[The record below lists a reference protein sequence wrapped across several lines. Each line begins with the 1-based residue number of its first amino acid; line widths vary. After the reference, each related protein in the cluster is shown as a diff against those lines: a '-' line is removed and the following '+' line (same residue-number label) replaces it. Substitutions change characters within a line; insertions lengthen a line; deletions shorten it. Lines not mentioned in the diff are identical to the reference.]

1 MKSRNYPWL
10 STLLSYFKTIKKY
23 DIEIESFRSSLCSLP
38 KFSPVSIFSY
48 LDQNLKSFLTIKDLN
63 SFLESQNSKFNENF
77 LRKLIHNFD
86 KDGDF
91 SLNLH
96 EFSCLILSK
105 KKNKNEIF
113 SSYRTEINDE
123 VKTDLKNILEK
134 EMELIKE
141 LNDIAKE
148 IKNSKIFSTYE
159 AFMVIVG
166 GDKYITKNNL
176 GKFMNDNYMEINED
190 DLKSIMFRID
200 SDNDDKISYEEF
212 KEIFYP
218 LKEEYS
224 SSNNINNDYNINENK
239 NEFIFNDRDIA
250 SKYLSKDFD
259 NENNIDN
266 ENENEN
272 NIINEN
278 KEDNKINEEENKDIE
293 DNNNMNENKG
303 KKKKITKKT
312 ILKPKLQSNLNQN
325 IDIKDDNSSTNYI
338 FKSKCTSCGVPKK
351 ESDINISSNKL
362 LNDEKEFSIPKS
374 NNIINNIDEEKD
386 SNNINLRSKPNII
399 SNIPKFNM
407 EFDHNHDHKDNN
419 CKACLYTAKNIYND
433 FREKNNSNN
442 PFTSGEK
449 FTFRKIEDNKEDE
462 DILLKNNNNDNND
475 NPEESK
481 EDEITD
487 IYKNKEKLLKKYG
500 IKSTEPEKN
509 TDYSSYNFSSQLK
522 SASLKINNDNDN
534 NLINSKQ
541 QISEEEEI
549 SNVKSE
555 NKFSSN
561 NTNYLDNNN
570 YYTSPLR
577 SGTNNNKTYVISSTT
592 ASNPLSSEQKLNIIP
607 KNNIN
612 EKKELL
618 FKLFVDIVEKE
629 SNIEKIKASLSSC
642 QDAAPKNIFEL
653 FNKNNKYTINGTDI
667 LETLNSLSSNVTFNQ
682 DDLKYIFKKYN
693 KTTSNGFTFDEFCKI
708 IFPKNFDIHNN
719 NNEEINLEEN
729 TKNIIVE
736 LFKEIVEGEKSIE
749 NNKILLDKEANNIYF
764 DLFEE
769 IKKREKNGIQGDDI
783 DKFMK
788 EYGYEPNE
796 NDIDLIM
803 NRFDSKKIGVIDYG
817 EFIDEI
823 RPMNF
828 C

>member
-38 KFSPVSIFSY
+38 NFSPVSIFSY

-63 SFLESQNSKFNENF
+63 SFLESQNSKFNENY

-123 VKTDLKNILEK
+123 VKMDLKNILEK

-224 SSNNINNDYNINENK
+224 TSNDINNDYNINENK
-239 NEFIFNDRDIA
+239 KEFIFNDRDIT
-250 SKYLSKDFD
+250 SKYLSKEFD
-259 NENNIDN
+259 NENNLDN
-266 ENENEN
+266 NENEN

-278 KEDNKINEEENKDIE
+278 KEDNKINEEENKDLE

-325 IDIKDDNSSTNYI
+325 KDINNDNSSTNYI
-338 FKSKCTSCGVPKK
+338 LKSKCSSCGVPKK
-351 ESDINISSNKL
+351 ESDFNISTNKY
-362 LNDEKEFSIPKS
+362 LNEEKEFSIPKS
-374 NNIINNIDEEKD
+374 DNIINNINEEKD

-407 EFDHNHDHKDNN
+407 EFNHDHKDNN

-442 PFTSGEK
+442 PFTSREK
-449 FTFRKIEDNKEDE
+449 FTFRKMEDNKEDE
-462 DILLKNNNNDNND
+462 DILLKNNNKDNL
-475 NPEESK
+475 EESK
-481 EDEITD
+481 EDEITN
-487 IYKNKEKLLKKYG
+487 IYKNKEELLKKYG

-509 TDYSSYNFSSQLK
+509 TNYSSYNFSSKLK
-522 SASLKINNDNDN
+522 STSLKIDNDNDN
-534 NLINSKQ
+534 NIINSKQ
-541 QISEEEEI
+541 QINEEKEEI
-549 SNVKSE
+549 SNLKSE
-555 NKFSSN
+555 NKYSSN
-561 NTNYLDNNN
+561 NTNYFDNNN
-570 YYTSPLR
+570 TYNSPLR
-577 SGTNNNKTYVISSTT
+577 SGTNNNKTYIISSTT
-592 ASNPLSSEQKLNIIP
+592 VSNPLSGEQKFNIIP

-642 QDAAPKNIFEL
+642 QDATPKSIFEL

-667 LETLNSLSSNVTFNQ
+667 LETLKSLSSNDTFNQ

-693 KTTSNGFTFDEFCKI
+693 RTTSNGFTFDEFCKI
-708 IFPKNFDIHNN
+708 IFPKNFDFNN
-719 NNEEINLEEN
+719 NKNNEEINLEEN

-736 LFKEIVEGEKSIE
+736 LFKEIIEGEKSIE

-796 NDIDLIM
+796 NDIDLLM

>member
-38 KFSPVSIFSY
+38 NFSPVSIFSY

-96 EFSCLILSK
+96 EFSFLILSK

-123 VKTDLKNILEK
+123 VKMALKNILEK

-224 SSNNINNDYNINENK
+224 TSNDINNDYNINENK
-239 NEFIFNDRDIA
+239 KEFIFNDRDIT
-250 SKYLSKDFD
+250 SKYLSKEFD
-259 NENNIDN
+259 NENNLDN
-266 ENENEN
+266 NENEN

-278 KEDNKINEEENKDIE
+278 KEDNKINEEENKDLE

-325 IDIKDDNSSTNYI
+325 KDINNDNSSTNYI
-338 FKSKCTSCGVPKK
+338 LKSKCSSCGVPKK
-351 ESDINISSNKL
+351 ESDFNISTNKY
-362 LNDEKEFSIPKS
+362 LNEEKEFSIPKS
-374 NNIINNIDEEKD
+374 DNIINNIDEEKD

-407 EFDHNHDHKDNN
+407 EFNHDHKDNN

-442 PFTSGEK
+442 PFTSREK
-449 FTFRKIEDNKEDE
+449 FTFRKMEDNKEDE
-462 DILLKNNNNDNND
+462 DILLKNNNNDNL
-475 NPEESK
+475 EESK
-481 EDEITD
+481 EDEITN
-487 IYKNKEKLLKKYG
+487 IYKNKEELLKKYG

-509 TDYSSYNFSSQLK
+509 TYYSSYNFSSKLK
-522 SASLKINNDNDN
+522 STSLKIDNDNDN
-534 NLINSKQ
+534 NIINSKQ
-541 QISEEEEI
+541 QINEEKEEI
-549 SNVKSE
+549 SNLKSE
-555 NKFSSN
+555 NKYSSN
-561 NTNYLDNNN
+561 NYFDNNN
-570 YYTSPLR
+570 TYNSPLR
-577 SGTNNNKTYVISSTT
+577 SGTNNNKTYIISSTT
-592 ASNPLSSEQKLNIIP
+592 VSNPLSGEQKFNIIP

-642 QDAAPKNIFEL
+642 QDATPKSIFEL

-667 LETLNSLSSNVTFNQ
+667 LETLKSLSSNDTFNQ

-693 KTTSNGFTFDEFCKI
+693 RTTSNGFTFDEFCKI
-708 IFPKNFDIHNN
+708 IFPKNFDFNN
-719 NNEEINLEEN
+719 NKNNEEINLEEN

-736 LFKEIVEGEKSIE
+736 LFKEIIEGEKSIE

-796 NDIDLIM
+796 NDIDLLM

>member
-38 KFSPVSIFSY
+38 NFSPVSIFSY

-63 SFLESQNSKFNENF
+63 SFLESQNSKFNENY

-105 KKNKNEIF
+105 KKNKNEKF

-123 VKTDLKNILEK
+123 VKMDLKNILEK

-224 SSNNINNDYNINENK
+224 TSNDINNDYNINENK
-239 NEFIFNDRDIA
+239 EEFIFNDRDIT
-250 SKYLSKDFD
+250 SKYLSKEFD
-259 NENNIDN
+259 NENNLDNN
-266 ENENEN
+266 ENKN

-278 KEDNKINEEENKDIE
+278 KEDNKINEEENKDLE

-325 IDIKDDNSSTNYI
+325 KDINNDNSSTNYI
-338 FKSKCTSCGVPKK
+338 LKSKCSSCGVPKK
-351 ESDINISSNKL
+351 ESDFNISTNKY
-362 LNDEKEFSIPKS
+362 LNEEKEFSIPKS
-374 NNIINNIDEEKD
+374 DNIINNIDEEKD

-399 SNIPKFNM
+399 NNIPKFNM
-407 EFDHNHDHKDNN
+407 EFNHDHKDNN

-442 PFTSGEK
+442 PFTSREK
-449 FTFRKIEDNKEDE
+449 FTFRKMEDNKEDE
-462 DILLKNNNNDNND
+462 DILLKNNNNDNL
-475 NPEESK
+475 EESK
-481 EDEITD
+481 EDEITN
-487 IYKNKEKLLKKYG
+487 IYKNKEELLKKYG
-500 IKSTEPEKN
+500 IKNTEPEKN
-509 TDYSSYNFSSQLK
+509 TNYSSYNFSSKLK
-522 SASLKINNDNDN
+522 STSLKIDNDNDN
-534 NLINSKQ
+534 NIINSKQ
-541 QISEEEEI
+541 QINEEKEEI
-549 SNVKSE
+549 SNLKSE
-555 NKFSSN
+555 NKYSSN
-561 NTNYLDNNN
+561 NTNYFDNNN
-570 YYTSPLR
+570 TYNSPLR
-577 SGTNNNKTYVISSTT
+577 SGTNNNKTYIISSTT
-592 ASNPLSSEQKLNIIP
+592 VSNPLSGEQKFNIIP

-642 QDAAPKNIFEL
+642 QDATPKSIFEL

-667 LETLNSLSSNVTFNQ
+667 LETLKSLSSNDTFNQ

-693 KTTSNGFTFDEFCKI
+693 RTTSNGFTFDEFCKI
-708 IFPKNFDIHNN
+708 IFPKNFDFNN
-719 NNEEINLEEN
+719 NKNNEEINLEEN

-736 LFKEIVEGEKSIE
+736 LFKEIIEGEKSIE

-788 EYGYEPNE
+788 EYGYELNE
-796 NDIDLIM
+796 NDIDLLM

>member
-38 KFSPVSIFSY
+38 NFSPVSIFSY

-113 SSYRTEINDE
+113 SSHRTEINDE
-123 VKTDLKNILEK
+123 VKMDLKNILEK

-224 SSNNINNDYNINENK
+224 TSNDINNDYNINENK
-239 NEFIFNDRDIA
+239 KEFIFNDRDIT
-250 SKYLSKDFD
+250 SKYLSKEFD
-259 NENNIDN
+259 NENNLDN
-266 ENENEN
+266 NENEN

-278 KEDNKINEEENKDIE
+278 KEDNKINEEENKDLE

-325 IDIKDDNSSTNYI
+325 KDINNDNSSTNYN
-338 FKSKCTSCGVPKK
+338 
-351 ESDINISSNKL
+351 INTNKY
-362 LNDEKEFSIPKS
+362 LNEEKEFSIPKS
-374 NNIINNIDEEKD
+374 DNIINNIDEEKD

-407 EFDHNHDHKDNN
+407 EFNHDHKDNN

-442 PFTSGEK
+442 PFTSREK
-449 FTFRKIEDNKEDE
+449 FTFRKMEDNKEDE
-462 DILLKNNNNDNND
+462 DILLKNNNNDNL
-475 NPEESK
+475 EESK
-481 EDEITD
+481 EDEITN
-487 IYKNKEKLLKKYG
+487 IYKNKEELLKKYG

-509 TDYSSYNFSSQLK
+509 TNYSSYNFSSKLK
-522 SASLKINNDNDN
+522 STSLKIDNDNDN
-534 NLINSKQ
+534 NIINSKQ
-541 QISEEEEI
+541 QINEEKEEI
-549 SNVKSE
+549 SNLKSE
-555 NKFSSN
+555 NKYSSN
-561 NTNYLDNNN
+561 NTNYFDNNN
-570 YYTSPLR
+570 TYNSPLR
-577 SGTNNNKTYVISSTT
+577 SGTNNNKTYIISSTT
-592 ASNPLSSEQKLNIIP
+592 VSNPLSGEQKFNIIP

-642 QDAAPKNIFEL
+642 QDATPKSIFEL
-653 FNKNNKYTINGTDI
+653 FNKNNKYTINGTDL
-667 LETLNSLSSNVTFNQ
+667 LETLKSLSSNDTFNQ

-708 IFPKNFDIHNN
+708 IFPKNFDFNN
-719 NNEEINLEEN
+719 NKNNEEINLEEN

-736 LFKEIVEGEKSIE
+736 LFKDIIEGEKSIE

-796 NDIDLIM
+796 NDIDLLM

>member
-38 KFSPVSIFSY
+38 NFSPVSIFSY

-63 SFLESQNSKFNENF
+63 SFLESQNSKFNENY

-123 VKTDLKNILEK
+123 VKMDLKNILEK

-224 SSNNINNDYNINENK
+224 TSNDINNDYNINENK
-239 NEFIFNDRDIA
+239 KEFIFNDRDIT
-250 SKYLSKDFD
+250 SKYLSKEFD
-259 NENNIDN
+259 NENNLDN
-266 ENENEN
+266 NENEN

-278 KEDNKINEEENKDIE
+278 KEDNKINEEENKDLE

-325 IDIKDDNSSTNYI
+325 KDINNDNSSTNYI
-338 FKSKCTSCGVPKK
+338 LKSKCSSCGVPKK
-351 ESDINISSNKL
+351 ESDFNISTNKY
-362 LNDEKEFSIPKS
+362 LNEEKEFSIPKS
-374 NNIINNIDEEKD
+374 DNIINNIDEEKD

-407 EFDHNHDHKDNN
+407 EFNHDHKDNN

-442 PFTSGEK
+442 PFTSREK
-449 FTFRKIEDNKEDE
+449 FTFRKMEDNKEDE
-462 DILLKNNNNDNND
+462 DILLKNNNKDNL
-475 NPEESK
+475 EESK
-481 EDEITD
+481 EDEITN
-487 IYKNKEKLLKKYG
+487 IYKNKEELLKKYG

-509 TDYSSYNFSSQLK
+509 TNYSSYNFSSKLK
-522 SASLKINNDNDN
+522 STSLKFDNNNDNN
-534 NLINSKQ
+534 IINSKQ
-541 QISEEEEI
+541 QINEEKEEI
-549 SNVKSE
+549 SNLKSE
-555 NKFSSN
+555 NKYSSN
-561 NTNYLDNNN
+561 NTNYFDNNN
-570 YYTSPLR
+570 TYNSPLR
-577 SGTNNNKTYVISSTT
+577 SGTNNNKTYIISSTT
-592 ASNPLSSEQKLNIIP
+592 VSNPLSGEQKFNIIP

-642 QDAAPKNIFEL
+642 QDATPKSIFEL

-667 LETLNSLSSNVTFNQ
+667 LETLKSLSSNDTFNQ

-693 KTTSNGFTFDEFCKI
+693 RTTSNGFTFDEFCKI
-708 IFPKNFDIHNN
+708 IFPKNFDFNN
-719 NNEEINLEEN
+719 NKNNEEINLEEN

-736 LFKEIVEGEKSIE
+736 LFKEIIEGEKSIE

-796 NDIDLIM
+796 NDIDLLM

>member
-38 KFSPVSIFSY
+38 NFSPVSIFSY

-63 SFLESQNSKFNENF
+63 SFLESQNSKFNENY

-123 VKTDLKNILEK
+123 VKMDLKNILEK

-224 SSNNINNDYNINENK
+224 TSNDINNDYNINENK
-239 NEFIFNDRDIA
+239 KEFIFNDRDIT
-250 SKYLSKDFD
+250 SKYLSKEFD
-259 NENNIDN
+259 NENNLDN
-266 ENENEN
+266 NENEN

-278 KEDNKINEEENKDIE
+278 KEDNKINEEENKDLE

-325 IDIKDDNSSTNYI
+325 KDINNDNSSTNYI
-338 FKSKCTSCGVPKK
+338 LKSKCSSCGVPKK
-351 ESDINISSNKL
+351 ESDFNISTNKY
-362 LNDEKEFSIPKS
+362 LNEEKEFSIPKS
-374 NNIINNIDEEKD
+374 DNIINNIDEEKD

-407 EFDHNHDHKDNN
+407 EFNHDHKDNN

-442 PFTSGEK
+442 PFTSREK
-449 FTFRKIEDNKEDE
+449 FTFRKMEDNKEDE
-462 DILLKNNNNDNND
+462 DILLKNNNNDNL
-475 NPEESK
+475 EESK
-481 EDEITD
+481 EDEITN
-487 IYKNKEKLLKKYG
+487 IYKNKEELLKKYG
-500 IKSTEPEKN
+500 IKNTEPEKN
-509 TDYSSYNFSSQLK
+509 TYYSSYNFSSKLK
-522 SASLKINNDNDN
+522 STSLKIDNDNDN
-534 NLINSKQ
+534 NIINSKQ
-541 QISEEEEI
+541 QINEEKEEI
-549 SNVKSE
+549 SNLKSE
-555 NKFSSN
+555 NKYSSN
-561 NTNYLDNNN
+561 NTNYFDNNN
-570 YYTSPLR
+570 TYNSPLR
-577 SGTNNNKTYVISSTT
+577 SGTNNNKTYIISSTT
-592 ASNPLSSEQKLNIIP
+592 VSNPLSGEQKFNIIP

-642 QDAAPKNIFEL
+642 QDAIPKSIFEL
-653 FNKNNKYTINGTDI
+653 FNKNNKYTINGADI
-667 LETLNSLSSNVTFNQ
+667 LETLNSLSSNDTFNQ

-693 KTTSNGFTFDEFCKI
+693 KTTSNGFTFDEFYKI
-708 IFPKNFDIHNN
+708 IFPKNFDFNN
-719 NNEEINLEEN
+719 NKNNEEINLEEN

-736 LFKEIVEGEKSIE
+736 LFKEIIEGEKSIE

-796 NDIDLIM
+796 NDIDLLM

>member
-38 KFSPVSIFSY
+38 NFSPVSIFSY

-63 SFLESQNSKFNENF
+63 SFLESQNSKFNENY

-123 VKTDLKNILEK
+123 VKMDLKNILEK

-176 GKFMNDNYMEINED
+176 GKFMNDNYMEINDD

-224 SSNNINNDYNINENK
+224 TSNDINNDYNINENK
-239 NEFIFNDRDIA
+239 KEFIFNDRDIT
-250 SKYLSKDFD
+250 SKYLSKEFD
-259 NENNIDN
+259 NEINLDN
-266 ENENEN
+266 NENEN

-278 KEDNKINEEENKDIE
+278 KEDNKINEEENKDLE

-325 IDIKDDNSSTNYI
+325 KDINNDNSSTNYI
-338 FKSKCTSCGVPKK
+338 LKSKCSSCGVPKK
-351 ESDINISSNKL
+351 ESDFNISTNKY
-362 LNDEKEFSIPKS
+362 LNEEKEFSIPKS
-374 NNIINNIDEEKD
+374 DNIINNIDEEKD

-407 EFDHNHDHKDNN
+407 EFNHDHKDNN

-442 PFTSGEK
+442 PFTSREK
-449 FTFRKIEDNKEDE
+449 FTFRKMEDNKEDE
-462 DILLKNNNNDNND
+462 DILLKNNNKDNL
-475 NPEESK
+475 EESK
-481 EDEITD
+481 EDEITN
-487 IYKNKEKLLKKYG
+487 IYKNKEELLKKYG

-509 TDYSSYNFSSQLK
+509 TNYSSYNFSSKLK
-522 SASLKINNDNDN
+522 STSLKFDNDNDN
-534 NLINSKQ
+534 NIINSKQ
-541 QISEEEEI
+541 QINEEKEEI
-549 SNVKSE
+549 SNLKSE
-555 NKFSSN
+555 NKYSSN
-561 NTNYLDNNN
+561 NTNYFDNNN
-570 YYTSPLR
+570 TYNSPLR
-577 SGTNNNKTYVISSTT
+577 SGTNNNKTYIISSTT
-592 ASNPLSSEQKLNIIP
+592 VSNPLSGEQKFNIIP

-642 QDAAPKNIFEL
+642 QDATPKSIFEL

-667 LETLNSLSSNVTFNQ
+667 LETLKSLSSNDTFNQ

-693 KTTSNGFTFDEFCKI
+693 RTTSNGFTFDEFCKI
-708 IFPKNFDIHNN
+708 IFPKNFDFNN
-719 NNEEINLEEN
+719 NKNNEEINLEEN

-736 LFKEIVEGEKSIE
+736 LFKEIIEGEKSIE

-788 EYGYEPNE
+788 EYGYKPNE
-796 NDIDLIM
+796 NDIDLLM

>member
-38 KFSPVSIFSY
+38 NFSPVSIFSY

-123 VKTDLKNILEK
+123 VKMDLKNILEK

-224 SSNNINNDYNINENK
+224 TSNDINNDYNINENK
-239 NEFIFNDRDIA
+239 KEFIFNDRDIT
-250 SKYLSKDFD
+250 SKYLSKEFD
-259 NENNIDN
+259 NENNLDN
-266 ENENEN
+266 NENEN

-278 KEDNKINEEENKDIE
+278 KEDNKINEEENKDLE

-325 IDIKDDNSSTNYI
+325 KDINNDNSSTNYI
-338 FKSKCTSCGVPKK
+338 LKSKCSSCGVPKK
-351 ESDINISSNKL
+351 ESDFNISTNKY
-362 LNDEKEFSIPKS
+362 LNEEKEFSIPKS
-374 NNIINNIDEEKD
+374 DNIINNIDEEKD

-407 EFDHNHDHKDNN
+407 EFNHDHKDNN

-442 PFTSGEK
+442 PFTSREK
-449 FTFRKIEDNKEDE
+449 FTFRKMEDNKEDE
-462 DILLKNNNNDNND
+462 DILLKNNNKDNL
-475 NPEESK
+475 EESK
-481 EDEITD
+481 EDEITN
-487 IYKNKEKLLKKYG
+487 IYKNKEELLKKYG

-509 TDYSSYNFSSQLK
+509 TNYSSYNFSSKLK
-522 SASLKINNDNDN
+522 STSLKIDNDNDN
-534 NLINSKQ
+534 NIINSKQ
-541 QISEEEEI
+541 QINEEKEEI
-549 SNVKSE
+549 SNLKSE
-555 NKFSSN
+555 NKYSSN
-561 NTNYLDNNN
+561 NTNYFDNNN
-570 YYTSPLR
+570 TYNSPLR
-577 SGTNNNKTYVISSTT
+577 SGTNNNKTYIISSTT
-592 ASNPLSSEQKLNIIP
+592 VSNPLSGEQKFNIIP

-642 QDAAPKNIFEL
+642 QDATPKSIFEL

-667 LETLNSLSSNVTFNQ
+667 LETLKSLSSNDTFNQ

-693 KTTSNGFTFDEFCKI
+693 RTTSNGFTFDEFCKI
-708 IFPKNFDIHNN
+708 IFPKNFDFNN
-719 NNEEINLEEN
+719 NKNNEEINLEEN

-736 LFKEIVEGEKSIE
+736 LFKEIIEGEKSVE

-796 NDIDLIM
+796 NDIDLLM

>member
-38 KFSPVSIFSY
+38 NFSPVSIFSY

-63 SFLESQNSKFNENF
+63 SFLESQNSKFNENY

-123 VKTDLKNILEK
+123 VKMDLKNILEK

-224 SSNNINNDYNINENK
+224 TSNDINNDYNINENK
-239 NEFIFNDRDIA
+239 KEFIFNDRDIT
-250 SKYLSKDFD
+250 SKYLSKEFD
-259 NENNIDN
+259 NENNLDN
-266 ENENEN
+266 NENEN

-278 KEDNKINEEENKDIE
+278 KEDNKINEEENKDLE

-325 IDIKDDNSSTNYI
+325 KDINNDNSSTNYI
-338 FKSKCTSCGVPKK
+338 LKSKCSSCGVPKK
-351 ESDINISSNKL
+351 ESDFNISTNKY
-362 LNDEKEFSIPKS
+362 LNEEKEFSIPKS
-374 NNIINNIDEEKD
+374 DNIINNIDEEKD

-407 EFDHNHDHKDNN
+407 EFNHDHKDNN

-442 PFTSGEK
+442 PFTSREK
-449 FTFRKIEDNKEDE
+449 FTFRKMEDNKEDE
-462 DILLKNNNNDNND
+462 DILLKNNNNDNL
-475 NPEESK
+475 EESK
-481 EDEITD
+481 EDEITN
-487 IYKNKEKLLKKYG
+487 IYKNKEELLKKYG
-500 IKSTEPEKN
+500 IKNTEPEKN
-509 TDYSSYNFSSQLK
+509 TYYSSYNFSSKLK
-522 SASLKINNDNDN
+522 STSLKIDNDNDN
-534 NLINSKQ
+534 NIINSKQ
-541 QISEEEEI
+541 QINEEKEEI
-549 SNVKSE
+549 SNLKSE
-555 NKFSSN
+555 NKYSSN
-561 NTNYLDNNN
+561 NTNYFDNNN
-570 YYTSPLR
+570 TYNSPLR
-577 SGTNNNKTYVISSTT
+577 SGTNNNKTYIISSTT
-592 ASNPLSSEQKLNIIP
+592 VSNPLSGEQKFNIIP

-642 QDAAPKNIFEL
+642 QDATPKSIFEL

-667 LETLNSLSSNVTFNQ
+667 LETLKSLSSNDTFNQ

-693 KTTSNGFTFDEFCKI
+693 RTTSNGFTFDEFCKI
-708 IFPKNFDIHNN
+708 IFPKNFDFNN
-719 NNEEINLEEN
+719 NKNNEEINLEEN

-736 LFKEIVEGEKSIE
+736 LFKEIIEGEKSIE

-796 NDIDLIM
+796 NDIDLLM

>member
-38 KFSPVSIFSY
+38 NFSPVSIFSY

-63 SFLESQNSKFNENF
+63 SFLESQNSKFNENY

-123 VKTDLKNILEK
+123 VKMDLKNILEK

-224 SSNNINNDYNINENK
+224 TSNEINNDYNINENK
-239 NEFIFNDRDIA
+239 KEFIFNDRDIT
-250 SKYLSKDFD
+250 SKYLSKEFD
-259 NENNIDN
+259 NENNLDNN
-266 ENENEN
+266 ENES

-278 KEDNKINEEENKDIE
+278 KEDNKINEEENKDLE

-325 IDIKDDNSSTNYI
+325 KDINNDNSSTNYI
-338 FKSKCTSCGVPKK
+338 LKSKCSSCGVPKK
-351 ESDINISSNKL
+351 ESDFNISTNKY
-362 LNDEKEFSIPKS
+362 LNEEKEFSIPKS
-374 NNIINNIDEEKD
+374 DNIINNIDEEKD

-407 EFDHNHDHKDNN
+407 EFNHDHKDNN

-442 PFTSGEK
+442 PFTSREK
-449 FTFRKIEDNKEDE
+449 FTFRKMEDNKEDE
-462 DILLKNNNNDNND
+462 DILLKNNNKDNL
-475 NPEESK
+475 EESK
-481 EDEITD
+481 EDEITN
-487 IYKNKEKLLKKYG
+487 IYKNKEELLKKYG

-509 TDYSSYNFSSQLK
+509 TNYSSYNFSSKLK
-522 SASLKINNDNDN
+522 STSLKIDNDNDN
-534 NLINSKQ
+534 NIINSKQ
-541 QISEEEEI
+541 QINEEKEEI
-549 SNVKSE
+549 SNLKSE
-555 NKFSSN
+555 NKYSSN
-561 NTNYLDNNN
+561 NTNYFDNNN
-570 YYTSPLR
+570 TYNSPLR
-577 SGTNNNKTYVISSTT
+577 SGTNNNKTYIISSTT
-592 ASNPLSSEQKLNIIP
+592 VSNPLSGEQKFNIIP

-642 QDAAPKNIFEL
+642 QDATPKSIFEL

-667 LETLNSLSSNVTFNQ
+667 LETLKSLSSNDTFNQ

-693 KTTSNGFTFDEFCKI
+693 RTTSNGFTFDEFCKI
-708 IFPKNFDIHNN
+708 IFPKNFDFNN
-719 NNEEINLEEN
+719 NKNNEEINLEEN

-736 LFKEIVEGEKSIE
+736 LFKEIIEGEKSIE

-796 NDIDLIM
+796 NDIDLLM

>member
-38 KFSPVSIFSY
+38 NFSPVSIFSY

-63 SFLESQNSKFNENF
+63 SFLESQNSKFNENY

-123 VKTDLKNILEK
+123 VKMDLKNILEK

-224 SSNNINNDYNINENK
+224 TSNDINNDYNINENK
-239 NEFIFNDRDIA
+239 KEFIFNDRDIT
-250 SKYLSKDFD
+250 SKYLSKEFD
-259 NENNIDN
+259 NENNLDN
-266 ENENEN
+266 NENEN

-278 KEDNKINEEENKDIE
+278 KEDNKINEEENKDLE

-325 IDIKDDNSSTNYI
+325 KDINNDNSSTNYI
-338 FKSKCTSCGVPKK
+338 LKSKCSSCGVPKK
-351 ESDINISSNKL
+351 ESDFNISTNKY
-362 LNDEKEFSIPKS
+362 LNEEKEFSIPKS
-374 NNIINNIDEEKD
+374 DNIINNIDEEKD

-407 EFDHNHDHKDNN
+407 EFNHDHKDNN

-442 PFTSGEK
+442 PFTSREK
-449 FTFRKIEDNKEDE
+449 FTFRKMEDNKEDE
-462 DILLKNNNNDNND
+462 DILLKNNNNDNL
-475 NPEESK
+475 EESK
-481 EDEITD
+481 EDEITN
-487 IYKNKEKLLKKYG
+487 IYKNKEELLKKYG

-509 TDYSSYNFSSQLK
+509 TNYSSYNFSSKLK
-522 SASLKINNDNDN
+522 STSLKIDNDNDN
-534 NLINSKQ
+534 NIINSKQ
-541 QISEEEEI
+541 QINEEKEEI
-549 SNVKSE
+549 SNLKSE
-555 NKFSSN
+555 NKYSSN
-561 NTNYLDNNN
+561 NTNYFDNNN
-570 YYTSPLR
+570 TYNSPLR
-577 SGTNNNKTYVISSTT
+577 SGTNNNKTYIISSTT
-592 ASNPLSSEQKLNIIP
+592 VSNPLSGEQKFNIIP

-642 QDAAPKNIFEL
+642 QDATPKSIFEL

-667 LETLNSLSSNVTFNQ
+667 LETLKSLSSNDTFNQ

-693 KTTSNGFTFDEFCKI
+693 RTTSNGFTFDEFCKI
-708 IFPKNFDIHNN
+708 IFPKNFDINNN

-736 LFKEIVEGEKSIE
+736 LFKEIIEGEKSIE

-796 NDIDLIM
+796 NDIDLLM

>member
-38 KFSPVSIFSY
+38 NFSPVSIFSY

-63 SFLESQNSKFNENF
+63 SFLESQNSKFNENY

-96 EFSCLILSK
+96 EFSCLILTK

-123 VKTDLKNILEK
+123 VKMDLKNILEK

-176 GKFMNDNYMEINED
+176 GKFMNDNYMEINDD

-224 SSNNINNDYNINENK
+224 TSNDINNDYNINENK
-239 NEFIFNDRDIA
+239 KEFIFNDRDIT
-250 SKYLSKDFD
+250 SKYLSKEFD
-259 NENNIDN
+259 NEINLDN
-266 ENENEN
+266 NENEN

-278 KEDNKINEEENKDIE
+278 KEDNKINEEENKDLE

-325 IDIKDDNSSTNYI
+325 KDINNDNSSTNYI
-338 FKSKCTSCGVPKK
+338 LKSKCSSCGVPKK
-351 ESDINISSNKL
+351 ESDFNISTNKY
-362 LNDEKEFSIPKS
+362 LNEEKEFSIPKS
-374 NNIINNIDEEKD
+374 DNIINNIDEEKD

-407 EFDHNHDHKDNN
+407 EFNHDHKDNN

-442 PFTSGEK
+442 PFTSREK
-449 FTFRKIEDNKEDE
+449 FTFRKMEDNKEDE
-462 DILLKNNNNDNND
+462 DILLKNNNKDNL
-475 NPEESK
+475 EESK
-481 EDEITD
+481 EDEITN
-487 IYKNKEKLLKKYG
+487 IYKNKEELLKKYG

-509 TDYSSYNFSSQLK
+509 TNYSSYNFSSKLK
-522 SASLKINNDNDN
+522 STSLKFDNDNDN
-534 NLINSKQ
+534 NIINSKQ
-541 QISEEEEI
+541 QINEEKEEI
-549 SNVKSE
+549 SNLKSE
-555 NKFSSN
+555 NKYSSN
-561 NTNYLDNNN
+561 NTNYFDNNN
-570 YYTSPLR
+570 TYNSPLR
-577 SGTNNNKTYVISSTT
+577 SGTNNNKTYIISSTT
-592 ASNPLSSEQKLNIIP
+592 VSNPLSGEQKFNIIP

-642 QDAAPKNIFEL
+642 QDATPKSIFEL

-667 LETLNSLSSNVTFNQ
+667 LETLKSLSSNDTFNQ

-693 KTTSNGFTFDEFCKI
+693 RTTSNGFTFDEFCKI
-708 IFPKNFDIHNN
+708 IFPKNFDFNN
-719 NNEEINLEEN
+719 NKNNEEINLEEN

-736 LFKEIVEGEKSIE
+736 LFKEIIEGEKSIE

-788 EYGYEPNE
+788 EYGYKPNE
-796 NDIDLIM
+796 NDIDLLM

>member
-38 KFSPVSIFSY
+38 NFSPVSIFSY

-63 SFLESQNSKFNENF
+63 SFLESQNSKFNENY

-123 VKTDLKNILEK
+123 VKLDLKNILEK

-224 SSNNINNDYNINENK
+224 TSNDINNDYNINENK
-239 NEFIFNDRDIA
+239 KEFIYNDRDIT
-250 SKYLSKDFD
+250 SKYLSKEFD
-259 NENNIDN
+259 NENNLDN
-266 ENENEN
+266 NENEN

-278 KEDNKINEEENKDIE
+278 KEDNKINEEENKDLE

-325 IDIKDDNSSTNYI
+325 KDINNDNSSTNYI
-338 FKSKCTSCGVPKK
+338 LKSKCSSCGVPKK
-351 ESDINISSNKL
+351 ESDFNISTNKY
-362 LNDEKEFSIPKS
+362 LNEEKEFSIPKS
-374 NNIINNIDEEKD
+374 DNIINNIDEEKD

-407 EFDHNHDHKDNN
+407 EFNHDHKDNN

-442 PFTSGEK
+442 PFTSREK
-449 FTFRKIEDNKEDE
+449 FTFRKMEDNKEDE
-462 DILLKNNNNDNND
+462 DILLKNNNNDNL
-475 NPEESK
+475 EESK
-481 EDEITD
+481 EDEITN
-487 IYKNKEKLLKKYG
+487 IYKNKEELLKKYG
-500 IKSTEPEKN
+500 IKNTEPEKN
-509 TDYSSYNFSSQLK
+509 TYYSSYNFSSKLK
-522 SASLKINNDNDN
+522 STSLKIDNDNDN
-534 NLINSKQ
+534 NIINSKQ
-541 QISEEEEI
+541 QINEEKEEI
-549 SNVKSE
+549 SNLKSE
-555 NKFSSN
+555 NKYSSN
-561 NTNYLDNNN
+561 NTNYFDNNN
-570 YYTSPLR
+570 TYNSPLR
-577 SGTNNNKTYVISSTT
+577 SGTNNNKTYIISSTT
-592 ASNPLSSEQKLNIIP
+592 VSNPLSGEQKFNIIP

-642 QDAAPKNIFEL
+642 QDATPKSIFEL

-667 LETLNSLSSNVTFNQ
+667 LETLKSLSSNDTFNQ

-693 KTTSNGFTFDEFCKI
+693 RTTSNGFTFDEFCKI
-708 IFPKNFDIHNN
+708 IFPKNFDFNN
-719 NNEEINLEEN
+719 NKNNEEINLEEN

-736 LFKEIVEGEKSIE
+736 LFKEIIEGEKSVE

-796 NDIDLIM
+796 NDIDLLM

>member
-38 KFSPVSIFSY
+38 NFSPVSIFSY

-63 SFLESQNSKFNENF
+63 SFLESQNSKFNENY

-123 VKTDLKNILEK
+123 VKMDLKNILEK

-224 SSNNINNDYNINENK
+224 TSNDINNDYNINENK
-239 NEFIFNDRDIA
+239 KEFIFNDRDIT
-250 SKYLSKDFD
+250 SKYLSKEFD
-259 NENNIDN
+259 NENNLDN
-266 ENENEN
+266 NENEN

-278 KEDNKINEEENKDIE
+278 KEDNKINEEENKDLE

-325 IDIKDDNSSTNYI
+325 KDINNDNSSTNYI
-338 FKSKCTSCGVPKK
+338 LKSKCSSCGGPKK
-351 ESDINISSNKL
+351 ESDFNISTNKY
-362 LNDEKEFSIPKS
+362 LNEEKEFSIPKS
-374 NNIINNIDEEKD
+374 DNIINNIDEEKD

-407 EFDHNHDHKDNN
+407 EFNHDHKDNN

-442 PFTSGEK
+442 PYTSREK
-449 FTFRKIEDNKEDE
+449 FTFRKMEDNREDE
-462 DILLKNNNNDNND
+462 DILLKNNNNDNL
-475 NPEESK
+475 EESK
-481 EDEITD
+481 EDEITN
-487 IYKNKEKLLKKYG
+487 IYKNKEELLKKYG

-509 TDYSSYNFSSQLK
+509 TNYSSYNFSSKLK
-522 SASLKINNDNDN
+522 STSLKIDNDNDN
-534 NLINSKQ
+534 NIINSKQ
-541 QISEEEEI
+541 QINEEKEEI
-549 SNVKSE
+549 SNLKSE
-555 NKFSSN
+555 NKYSSN
-561 NTNYLDNNN
+561 NTNYFDNNN
-570 YYTSPLR
+570 TYNSPLR
-577 SGTNNNKTYVISSTT
+577 SGTNNNKTYIISSTT
-592 ASNPLSSEQKLNIIP
+592 VSNPLSGEQKFNIIP

-642 QDAAPKNIFEL
+642 QDATPKSIFEL

-667 LETLNSLSSNVTFNQ
+667 LETLKSLSSNDTFNQ

-693 KTTSNGFTFDEFCKI
+693 RTTSNGFTFDEFCKI
-708 IFPKNFDIHNN
+708 IFPKNFDINN
-719 NNEEINLEEN
+719 NNSEEINLEEN

-736 LFKEIVEGEKSIE
+736 LFKDIIEGEKSIE

-796 NDIDLIM
+796 NDIDLLM

>member
-38 KFSPVSIFSY
+38 NFSPVSIFSY

-63 SFLESQNSKFNENF
+63 SFLESQNSKFNENY

-123 VKTDLKNILEK
+123 VKMDLKNILEK

-141 LNDIAKE
+141 LNDISKE

-190 DLKSIMFRID
+190 DLKSIMLRID

-224 SSNNINNDYNINENK
+224 TSNDINNDYNINENK
-239 NEFIFNDRDIA
+239 KEFIFNDRDIT
-250 SKYLSKDFD
+250 SKYLSKEFD
-259 NENNIDN
+259 NENNLDN
-266 ENENEN
+266 NENEN

-278 KEDNKINEEENKDIE
+278 KEDNKINEEENKDLE

-325 IDIKDDNSSTNYI
+325 KDINNDNSSTNYI
-338 FKSKCTSCGVPKK
+338 LKSKCSSCGVPKK
-351 ESDINISSNKL
+351 ESDFNISTNKY
-362 LNDEKEFSIPKS
+362 LNEEKEFSIPKS
-374 NNIINNIDEEKD
+374 DNIINNIDEEKD

-407 EFDHNHDHKDNN
+407 EFNHDHKDNN

-442 PFTSGEK
+442 PFTSREK
-449 FTFRKIEDNKEDE
+449 FTFRKMEDNKEDE
-462 DILLKNNNNDNND
+462 DILLKNNNKDNL
-475 NPEESK
+475 EESK
-481 EDEITD
+481 EDEITN
-487 IYKNKEKLLKKYG
+487 IYKNKEELLKKYG
-500 IKSTEPEKN
+500 IKNTEPEKN
-509 TDYSSYNFSSQLK
+509 TYYSSYNFSSKLK
-522 SASLKINNDNDN
+522 STSLKIDNDNDN
-534 NLINSKQ
+534 NIINSKQ
-541 QISEEEEI
+541 QINEEKEEI
-549 SNVKSE
+549 SNLKSE
-555 NKFSSN
+555 NKYSSN
-561 NTNYLDNNN
+561 NTNYFDNNN
-570 YYTSPLR
+570 TYNSPLR
-577 SGTNNNKTYVISSTT
+577 SGTNNNKTYIISSTT
-592 ASNPLSSEQKLNIIP
+592 VSNPLSGEQKFNIIP

-642 QDAAPKNIFEL
+642 QDATPKSIFEL

-667 LETLNSLSSNVTFNQ
+667 LETLKSLSSNDTFNQ

-693 KTTSNGFTFDEFCKI
+693 RTTSNGFTFDEFYKI
-708 IFPKNFDIHNN
+708 IFPKNYDINNN

-736 LFKEIVEGEKSIE
+736 LFKEIIEGEKSIE

-796 NDIDLIM
+796 NDIDLLM

>member
-38 KFSPVSIFSY
+38 NFSPVSIFSY

-63 SFLESQNSKFNENF
+63 SFLESQNSKFNENY

-123 VKTDLKNILEK
+123 VKMDLKNILEK

-224 SSNNINNDYNINENK
+224 TSNDINNDYNINENK
-239 NEFIFNDRDIA
+239 KEFIFNDRDIT
-250 SKYLSKDFD
+250 SKYLSKEFD
-259 NENNIDN
+259 NENNLDN
-266 ENENEN
+266 NENEN

-278 KEDNKINEEENKDIE
+278 KEDNKINEEENKDLE

-325 IDIKDDNSSTNYI
+325 KDINNDNSSTNYI
-338 FKSKCTSCGVPKK
+338 LKSKCSSCGVPKK
-351 ESDINISSNKL
+351 ESDFNISTNKY
-362 LNDEKEFSIPKS
+362 LNEEKEFSIPKS
-374 NNIINNIDEEKD
+374 DNIINNIDEEKD

-407 EFDHNHDHKDNN
+407 EFNHDHKDNN

-442 PFTSGEK
+442 PFTSREK
-449 FTFRKIEDNKEDE
+449 FTFRKMEDNKEDE
-462 DILLKNNNNDNND
+462 DILLKNNNKDNL
-475 NPEESK
+475 EESK
-481 EDEITD
+481 EDEITN
-487 IYKNKEKLLKKYG
+487 IYKNKEELLKKYG
-500 IKSTEPEKN
+500 IKNTEPEKN
-509 TDYSSYNFSSQLK
+509 TYYSSYNFSSKLK
-522 SASLKINNDNDN
+522 STSLKIDNDNDN
-534 NLINSKQ
+534 NIINSKQ
-541 QISEEEEI
+541 QINEEKEEI
-549 SNVKSE
+549 SNLKSE
-555 NKFSSN
+555 NKYSSN
-561 NTNYLDNNN
+561 NTNYFDNNN
-570 YYTSPLR
+570 TYNSPLR
-577 SGTNNNKTYVISSTT
+577 SGTNNNKTYIISSTT
-592 ASNPLSSEQKLNIIP
+592 VSNPLSGEQKFNIIP

-642 QDAAPKNIFEL
+642 QDATPKSIFEL
-653 FNKNNKYTINGTDI
+653 FNKNNKYTINGTNI
-667 LETLNSLSSNVTFNQ
+667 LETLKSLSSNDTFNQ
-682 DDLKYIFKKYN
+682 DDLKFIFKKYN
-693 KTTSNGFTFDEFCKI
+693 RTTSNGFTFDEFCKI
-708 IFPKNFDIHNN
+708 IFPKNFDFNN
-719 NNEEINLEEN
+719 NKNNEEINLEEN

-736 LFKEIVEGEKSIE
+736 LFKEIIEGEKSIE

-796 NDIDLIM
+796 NDIDLLM

>member
-38 KFSPVSIFSY
+38 NFSPVSIFSY

-63 SFLESQNSKFNENF
+63 SFLESQNSKFNENY

-91 SLNLH
+91 SLNLN

-123 VKTDLKNILEK
+123 VKMDLKNILEK

-224 SSNNINNDYNINENK
+224 TSNDINNDYNINENK
-239 NEFIFNDRDIA
+239 KEFIFNDRDIT
-250 SKYLSKDFD
+250 SKYLSKEFD
-259 NENNIDN
+259 NENNLDN
-266 ENENEN
+266 NENEN

-278 KEDNKINEEENKDIE
+278 KEDNKINEEENKDLE

-325 IDIKDDNSSTNYI
+325 KDINNDNSSTNYI
-338 FKSKCTSCGVPKK
+338 LKSKCSSCGVPKK
-351 ESDINISSNKL
+351 ESDFNISTNKY
-362 LNDEKEFSIPKS
+362 LNEEKEFSIPKS
-374 NNIINNIDEEKD
+374 DNIINNIDEEKD

-407 EFDHNHDHKDNN
+407 EFNHDHKDNN

-442 PFTSGEK
+442 PFTSREK
-449 FTFRKIEDNKEDE
+449 FTFRKMEDNKEDE
-462 DILLKNNNNDNND
+462 DILLKNNNKDNL
-475 NPEESK
+475 EESK
-481 EDEITD
+481 EDEITN
-487 IYKNKEKLLKKYG
+487 IYKNKEELLKKYG

-509 TDYSSYNFSSQLK
+509 TNYSSYNFSSKLK
-522 SASLKINNDNDN
+522 STSLKIDNDNDN
-534 NLINSKQ
+534 NIINSKQ
-541 QISEEEEI
+541 QINEEKEEI
-549 SNVKSE
+549 SNLKSE
-555 NKFSSN
+555 NKYSSN
-561 NTNYLDNNN
+561 NTNYFDNNN
-570 YYTSPLR
+570 TYNSPLR
-577 SGTNNNKTYVISSTT
+577 SGTNNNKTYIISSTT
-592 ASNPLSSEQKLNIIP
+592 VSNPLSGEQKFNIIP

-642 QDAAPKNIFEL
+642 QDATPKSIFEL

-667 LETLNSLSSNVTFNQ
+667 LETLKSLSSNDTFNQ

-693 KTTSNGFTFDEFCKI
+693 RTTSNGFTFDEFCKI
-708 IFPKNFDIHNN
+708 IFPKNFDFNN
-719 NNEEINLEEN
+719 NKNNEEINLEEN

-736 LFKEIVEGEKSIE
+736 LFKEIIEGEKSIE

-796 NDIDLIM
+796 NDIDLLM

>member
-38 KFSPVSIFSY
+38 NFSPVSIFSY

-63 SFLESQNSKFNENF
+63 SFLESQNSKFNENY

-113 SSYRTEINDE
+113 SSDRTEINDE
-123 VKTDLKNILEK
+123 VKMDLKNILEK

-224 SSNNINNDYNINENK
+224 TSNDINNDYNINENK
-239 NEFIFNDRDIA
+239 KEFIFNDRDIT
-250 SKYLSKDFD
+250 SKYLSKEFD
-259 NENNIDN
+259 NENNLDN
-266 ENENEN
+266 NENEN

-278 KEDNKINEEENKDIE
+278 KEDNKINEEENKDLE

-325 IDIKDDNSSTNYI
+325 KDINNDNSSTNYI
-338 FKSKCTSCGVPKK
+338 LKSKCSSCGVPKK
-351 ESDINISSNKL
+351 ESDFNISTNKY
-362 LNDEKEFSIPKS
+362 LNEEKEFSIPKS
-374 NNIINNIDEEKD
+374 DNIINNIDEEKD

-407 EFDHNHDHKDNN
+407 EFNHDHKDNN

-442 PFTSGEK
+442 PFTSREK
-449 FTFRKIEDNKEDE
+449 FTFRKMEDNKEDE
-462 DILLKNNNNDNND
+462 DILLKNNNKDNL
-475 NPEESK
+475 EESK
-481 EDEITD
+481 EDEITN
-487 IYKNKEKLLKKYG
+487 IYKNKEELLKKYG

-509 TDYSSYNFSSQLK
+509 TNYSSYNFSSKLK
-522 SASLKINNDNDN
+522 STSLKIDNDNDN
-534 NLINSKQ
+534 NIINSKQ
-541 QISEEEEI
+541 QINEEKEEI
-549 SNVKSE
+549 SNLKSE
-555 NKFSSN
+555 NKYSSN
-561 NTNYLDNNN
+561 NTNYFDNNN
-570 YYTSPLR
+570 TYNSPLR
-577 SGTNNNKTYVISSTT
+577 SGTNNNKTYIISSTT
-592 ASNPLSSEQKLNIIP
+592 VSNPLSGEQKFNIIP

-642 QDAAPKNIFEL
+642 RDATPKSIFEL

-667 LETLNSLSSNVTFNQ
+667 LETLKSLSSNDTFNQ

-693 KTTSNGFTFDEFCKI
+693 RTTSNGFTFDEFCKI
-708 IFPKNFDIHNN
+708 IFPKNFDFNN
-719 NNEEINLEEN
+719 NKNNEEINLEEN

-736 LFKEIVEGEKSIE
+736 LFKEIIEGEKSIE

-796 NDIDLIM
+796 NDIDLLM

>member
-38 KFSPVSIFSY
+38 NFSPVSIFSY

-63 SFLESQNSKFNENF
+63 SFLESQNSKFNENY

-123 VKTDLKNILEK
+123 VKMDLKNILEK

-224 SSNNINNDYNINENK
+224 TSNDINNDYNINENK
-239 NEFIFNDRDIA
+239 KEFIFNDRDIT
-250 SKYLSKDFD
+250 SKYLSKEFD
-259 NENNIDN
+259 NENNLDN
-266 ENENEN
+266 NENEN

-278 KEDNKINEEENKDIE
+278 KEDNKINEEENKDLE

-325 IDIKDDNSSTNYI
+325 KDINNDNSSTNYI
-338 FKSKCTSCGVPKK
+338 LKSKCSSCGVPKK
-351 ESDINISSNKL
+351 ESDFNISTNKY
-362 LNDEKEFSIPKS
+362 LNEEKEFSIPKS
-374 NNIINNIDEEKD
+374 DNIINNIDEEKD

-407 EFDHNHDHKDNN
+407 EFNHDHKDNN

-442 PFTSGEK
+442 PFTSREK
-449 FTFRKIEDNKEDE
+449 FTFRKMEDNKEDE
-462 DILLKNNNNDNND
+462 DILLKNNNKDNF
-475 NPEESK
+475 EESK
-481 EDEITD
+481 EDEITN
-487 IYKNKEKLLKKYG
+487 IYKNKEELLKKYG

-509 TDYSSYNFSSQLK
+509 TNYSSYNFSSKLK
-522 SASLKINNDNDN
+522 STSLKIDNDNDN
-534 NLINSKQ
+534 NIINSKQ
-541 QISEEEEI
+541 QINEEKEEI
-549 SNVKSE
+549 SNLKSE
-555 NKFSSN
+555 NKYSSN
-561 NTNYLDNNN
+561 NTNYFDNNN
-570 YYTSPLR
+570 TYNSPLR
-577 SGTNNNKTYVISSTT
+577 SGTNNNKTYIISSTT
-592 ASNPLSSEQKLNIIP
+592 VSNPLSGEQKFNIIP

-642 QDAAPKNIFEL
+642 QDATPKSIFEL

-667 LETLNSLSSNVTFNQ
+667 LETLKSLSSNDTFNQ

-693 KTTSNGFTFDEFCKI
+693 RTTSNGFTFDEFCKI
-708 IFPKNFDIHNN
+708 IFPKNFDFNN
-719 NNEEINLEEN
+719 NKNNEEINLEEN
-729 TKNIIVE
+729 IKNIIVE
-736 LFKEIVEGEKSIE
+736 LFKEIIEGEKSIE

-796 NDIDLIM
+796 NDIDLLM

>member
-38 KFSPVSIFSY
+38 NFSPVSIFSY
-48 LDQNLKSFLTIKDLN
+48 LNQNLKSFLTIKDLN
-63 SFLESQNSKFNENF
+63 SFLESQNSKFNENY

-105 KKNKNEIF
+105 KTNKNEIF

-123 VKTDLKNILEK
+123 VKMDLKNILEK

-224 SSNNINNDYNINENK
+224 TSNDINNDYNINENK
-239 NEFIFNDRDIA
+239 KEFIFNDRDIT
-250 SKYLSKDFD
+250 SKYLSKEFD
-259 NENNIDN
+259 NENNLDN
-266 ENENEN
+266 NENEN

-278 KEDNKINEEENKDIE
+278 KEDNKINEEENKDLE

-325 IDIKDDNSSTNYI
+325 KDINDVNSSTNYI
-338 FKSKCTSCGVPKK
+338 LKSKCSSCGVPKK
-351 ESDINISSNKL
+351 ESDFNISTNKY
-362 LNDEKEFSIPKS
+362 LNEEKEFSIPKS
-374 NNIINNIDEEKD
+374 DNIINNIDEEKD
-386 SNNINLRSKPNII
+386 SNNISLRSKPNII

-407 EFDHNHDHKDNN
+407 EFNHDHKDNN

-442 PFTSGEK
+442 PFTSREK
-449 FTFRKIEDNKEDE
+449 FTFRKMEDNKEDE
-462 DILLKNNNNDNND
+462 DILLKNNNNDNL
-475 NPEESK
+475 EESK
-481 EDEITD
+481 EDEITN
-487 IYKNKEKLLKKYG
+487 IYKNKEELLKKYG
-500 IKSTEPEKN
+500 IKNTEPEKN
-509 TDYSSYNFSSQLK
+509 TYYSSYNFSSKLK
-522 SASLKINNDNDN
+522 STSLKIDNDNDN
-534 NLINSKQ
+534 NIINSKQ
-541 QISEEEEI
+541 QINEEKEEI
-549 SNVKSE
+549 SNLKSE
-555 NKFSSN
+555 NKHSSN
-561 NTNYLDNNN
+561 NTNYFDNNN
-570 YYTSPLR
+570 TYNSPLR
-577 SGTNNNKTYVISSTT
+577 SGTNNNKTYIISSTT
-592 ASNPLSSEQKLNIIP
+592 VSNPLSGEQKFNIIP

-629 SNIEKIKASLSSC
+629 SNIEKIKVSLSSC
-642 QDAAPKNIFEL
+642 QDATPKSIFEL

-667 LETLNSLSSNVTFNQ
+667 LETLKSLSSNDTFNQ

-693 KTTSNGFTFDEFCKI
+693 RTTSNGFTFDEFCKI
-708 IFPKNFDIHNN
+708 IFPKNFDINNN

-736 LFKEIVEGEKSIE
+736 LFKDIIEEEKSIE

-796 NDIDLIM
+796 NDIDLLM

>member
-38 KFSPVSIFSY
+38 NFSPVSIFSY

-63 SFLESQNSKFNENF
+63 SFLESQNSKFNENY

-113 SSYRTEINDE
+113 SSDRTEINDE
-123 VKTDLKNILEK
+123 VKMDLKNILEK

-224 SSNNINNDYNINENK
+224 TSNDINNYYNINENK
-239 NEFIFNDRDIA
+239 KEFIFNDRDIT
-250 SKYLSKDFD
+250 SKYLSKEFD
-259 NENNIDN
+259 NENNLDN
-266 ENENEN
+266 NENEN

-278 KEDNKINEEENKDIE
+278 KEDNKINEEENKDLE

-325 IDIKDDNSSTNYI
+325 KDINNDNSSTNYI
-338 FKSKCTSCGVPKK
+338 LKSKCSSCGVPKK
-351 ESDINISSNKL
+351 ESDFNISTNKY
-362 LNDEKEFSIPKS
+362 LNEEKEFSIPKS
-374 NNIINNIDEEKD
+374 DNIINNIDEEKD

-407 EFDHNHDHKDNN
+407 EFNHDHKDNN

-442 PFTSGEK
+442 PFTSREK
-449 FTFRKIEDNKEDE
+449 FTFRKMEDNKEDE
-462 DILLKNNNNDNND
+462 DILLKNNNNDNL
-475 NPEESK
+475 EESK
-481 EDEITD
+481 EDEITN
-487 IYKNKEKLLKKYG
+487 IYKNKEELLKKYG
-500 IKSTEPEKN
+500 IKNTETEKN
-509 TDYSSYNFSSQLK
+509 TNYSSYNFSSKLK
-522 SASLKINNDNDN
+522 STSLKIDNDNDN
-534 NLINSKQ
+534 NIINSKQ
-541 QISEEEEI
+541 QINEEKEEI
-549 SNVKSE
+549 SNLKSE
-555 NKFSSN
+555 NKYSSN
-561 NTNYLDNNN
+561 NTNYFDNNN
-570 YYTSPLR
+570 TYNSPLR
-577 SGTNNNKTYVISSTT
+577 SGTNNNKTYIISSTT
-592 ASNPLSSEQKLNIIP
+592 VSNPLSGEQKFNIIP

-642 QDAAPKNIFEL
+642 QDATPKSIFEL

-667 LETLNSLSSNVTFNQ
+667 LETLKSLSSNDTFNQ

-693 KTTSNGFTFDEFCKI
+693 RTTSNGFTFDEFCKI
-708 IFPKNFDIHNN
+708 IFPKNFDINNN

-736 LFKEIVEGEKSIE
+736 SFKEIIEGEKSIE

-796 NDIDLIM
+796 NDIDSLM
-803 NRFDSKKIGVIDYG
+803 NRFDSKKLGVIDYG

>member
-38 KFSPVSIFSY
+38 NFSPVSIFSY

-63 SFLESQNSKFNENF
+63 SFLESQNSKFNENY

-123 VKTDLKNILEK
+123 VKMDLKNILEK

-176 GKFMNDNYMEINED
+176 GKFMNDNYMEKNED

-224 SSNNINNDYNINENK
+224 TSNDINNDYNINENK
-239 NEFIFNDRDIA
+239 KEFIFNDRDIT
-250 SKYLSKDFD
+250 SKYLSKEFD
-259 NENNIDN
+259 NENNLDN
-266 ENENEN
+266 NENEN

-278 KEDNKINEEENKDIE
+278 KEDNKINEEENKDLE

-312 ILKPKLQSNLNQN
+312 ILKPKLQSNLIQN
-325 IDIKDDNSSTNYI
+325 KDINNDNSSTNYI
-338 FKSKCTSCGVPKK
+338 LKSKCSSCGVPKK
-351 ESDINISSNKL
+351 ESDFNISTNKY
-362 LNDEKEFSIPKS
+362 LNEEKEFSIPKS
-374 NNIINNIDEEKD
+374 DNIINNIDEEKD

-407 EFDHNHDHKDNN
+407 EFNHDHKDNN

-442 PFTSGEK
+442 PFTSSEK
-449 FTFRKIEDNKEDE
+449 FTFRKMEDNKEDE
-462 DILLKNNNNDNND
+462 DILLKNNNKDNL
-475 NPEESK
+475 EESK
-481 EDEITD
+481 EDEITN
-487 IYKNKEKLLKKYG
+487 IYKNKEELLKKYG

-509 TDYSSYNFSSQLK
+509 TNYSSYNFSSKLK
-522 SASLKINNDNDN
+522 STSLKIDNDNDN
-534 NLINSKQ
+534 NIINSKQ
-541 QISEEEEI
+541 QINEEKEEI
-549 SNVKSE
+549 SNLKSE
-555 NKFSSN
+555 NKYSSN
-561 NTNYLDNNN
+561 NTNYFDNNN
-570 YYTSPLR
+570 TYNSPLR
-577 SGTNNNKTYVISSTT
+577 SGTNNNKTYIISSTT
-592 ASNPLSSEQKLNIIP
+592 VSNPLSGEQKFNIIP

-642 QDAAPKNIFEL
+642 QDATPKSIFEL

-667 LETLNSLSSNVTFNQ
+667 LETLKSLSSNDTFNQ

-693 KTTSNGFTFDEFCKI
+693 RTTSNGFTFDEFCKI
-708 IFPKNFDIHNN
+708 IFPKNFDFNN
-719 NNEEINLEEN
+719 NKNNEEINLEEN

-736 LFKEIVEGEKSIE
+736 LFKEIIEGEKSIE

-796 NDIDLIM
+796 NDIDLLM

>member
-38 KFSPVSIFSY
+38 NFSPVSIFSY

-63 SFLESQNSKFNENF
+63 SFLESQNSKFNENY

-123 VKTDLKNILEK
+123 VKMDLKNILEK

-224 SSNNINNDYNINENK
+224 TSNDINNDYNINENK
-239 NEFIFNDRDIA
+239 KEFIFNDRDIT
-250 SKYLSKDFD
+250 SKYLSKEFD
-259 NENNIDN
+259 NENNLDN
-266 ENENEN
+266 NENEN

-278 KEDNKINEEENKDIE
+278 KEDNKINEEENKDLE

-325 IDIKDDNSSTNYI
+325 KDINNDNSSTNYI
-338 FKSKCTSCGVPKK
+338 LKSKCSSCGVPKK
-351 ESDINISSNKL
+351 ESDFNISTNKY
-362 LNDEKEFSIPKS
+362 LNEEKEFSIPKS
-374 NNIINNIDEEKD
+374 DNIINNIDEEKD

-407 EFDHNHDHKDNN
+407 EFNHDHKDNN

-442 PFTSGEK
+442 PFTSREK
-449 FTFRKIEDNKEDE
+449 FTFRKMEDNKEDE
-462 DILLKNNNNDNND
+462 DILLKNNNKDNL
-475 NPEESK
+475 EESK
-481 EDEITD
+481 EDEITN
-487 IYKNKEKLLKKYG
+487 IYKNKEELLKKYG

-509 TDYSSYNFSSQLK
+509 TNYSSYNFSSKLK
-522 SASLKINNDNDN
+522 STSLKIDNDNDN
-534 NLINSKQ
+534 NIINSKQ
-541 QISEEEEI
+541 QINEEKEEI
-549 SNVKSE
+549 SNLKSE
-555 NKFSSN
+555 NKYSSN
-561 NTNYLDNNN
+561 NTNYFDNNN
-570 YYTSPLR
+570 TYNSPLR
-577 SGTNNNKTYVISSTT
+577 SGTNNNKTYIISSTT
-592 ASNPLSSEQKLNIIP
+592 VSNPLSGEQKFNIIP

-642 QDAAPKNIFEL
+642 QDATPKSIFEL

-667 LETLNSLSSNVTFNQ
+667 LETLKSLSSNDTFNQ

-693 KTTSNGFTFDEFCKI
+693 RTTSNGFTFDEFCKI
-708 IFPKNFDIHNN
+708 IFPKNFDFNN
-719 NNEEINLEEN
+719 NKNNEEINLEEN

-736 LFKEIVEGEKSIE
+736 LFKEIIEGEKSIE

-796 NDIDLIM
+796 NDIDLLM

>member
-38 KFSPVSIFSY
+38 NFSPVSIFSY

-63 SFLESQNSKFNENF
+63 SFLESQNSKFNENY

-123 VKTDLKNILEK
+123 VKMDLKNILEK

-224 SSNNINNDYNINENK
+224 TSNDINNDYNINENK
-239 NEFIFNDRDIA
+239 KEFIFNDRDIT
-250 SKYLSKDFD
+250 SKYLSKEFD
-259 NENNIDN
+259 NENNLDN
-266 ENENEN
+266 NENEN

-278 KEDNKINEEENKDIE
+278 KEDNKINEEENKDLE

-325 IDIKDDNSSTNYI
+325 KDINNNNSSTNYI
-338 FKSKCTSCGVPKK
+338 LKSKCSSCGVPKK
-351 ESDINISSNKL
+351 ESDFNISTNKY
-362 LNDEKEFSIPKS
+362 LNEEKEFSIPKS
-374 NNIINNIDEEKD
+374 DNIINNIDEEKD

-407 EFDHNHDHKDNN
+407 EFNHDHKDNN

-442 PFTSGEK
+442 PFTSREK
-449 FTFRKIEDNKEDE
+449 FTFRKMEDNKEDE
-462 DILLKNNNNDNND
+462 DILLKNNNNDNL
-475 NPEESK
+475 EESK
-481 EDEITD
+481 EDEITN
-487 IYKNKEKLLKKYG
+487 IYKNKEELLKKYG

-509 TDYSSYNFSSQLK
+509 TNYSSYNFSSKLK
-522 SASLKINNDNDN
+522 STSLKIDNDNDN
-534 NLINSKQ
+534 NIINSKQ
-541 QISEEEEI
+541 QINEEKEEI
-549 SNVKSE
+549 SNLKSE
-555 NKFSSN
+555 NKYSSN
-561 NTNYLDNNN
+561 NTNYFDNNN
-570 YYTSPLR
+570 TYNSPLR
-577 SGTNNNKTYVISSTT
+577 SGTNNNKTYIISSTT
-592 ASNPLSSEQKLNIIP
+592 VSNPLSGEQKFNIIP

-618 FKLFVDIVEKE
+618 FKLFIDIAEKE

-642 QDAAPKNIFEL
+642 PDVTPKNILEL
-653 FNKNNKYTINGTDI
+653 FNKKNKYTINGADI
-667 LETLNSLSSNVTFNQ
+667 LEALNSLSSNDTFNQ

-708 IFPKNFDIHNN
+708 IFPKNFDINN
-719 NNEEINLEEN
+719 NNSEEINLEEN

-736 LFKEIVEGEKSIE
+736 LFKDIIEGEKSIE

-796 NDIDLIM
+796 NDIDLLM

>member
-38 KFSPVSIFSY
+38 NFSPVSIFSY

-63 SFLESQNSKFNENF
+63 SFLESQNSKFNENY

-123 VKTDLKNILEK
+123 VKMDLKNILEK

-224 SSNNINNDYNINENK
+224 TSNDINNDYNINENK
-239 NEFIFNDRDIA
+239 KEFIFNDRDIT
-250 SKYLSKDFD
+250 SKYLSKEFD
-259 NENNIDN
+259 NENNLDN
-266 ENENEN
+266 NENEN

-278 KEDNKINEEENKDIE
+278 KEDNKINEEENKDLE

-325 IDIKDDNSSTNYI
+325 KDINNDNSSTNYI
-338 FKSKCTSCGVPKK
+338 LKSKCSSCGVPKK
-351 ESDINISSNKL
+351 ESDFNISTNKY
-362 LNDEKEFSIPKS
+362 LNEEKEFSIPKS
-374 NNIINNIDEEKD
+374 DNIINNIDEEKD

-407 EFDHNHDHKDNN
+407 EFNHDHKDNN

-442 PFTSGEK
+442 PFTSREK
-449 FTFRKIEDNKEDE
+449 FTFRKMEDNKEDE
-462 DILLKNNNNDNND
+462 DILLKNNNNDNL
-475 NPEESK
+475 EESK
-481 EDEITD
+481 EDEITN
-487 IYKNKEKLLKKYG
+487 IYKNKEELLKKYG
-500 IKSTEPEKN
+500 IKNTEPEKN
-509 TDYSSYNFSSQLK
+509 TNYSSYNFSSKLK
-522 SASLKINNDNDN
+522 STSLKIDNDNDN
-534 NLINSKQ
+534 NIINSKQ
-541 QISEEEEI
+541 QINEEKEEI
-549 SNVKSE
+549 SNLKSE
-555 NKFSSN
+555 NKYSSN
-561 NTNYLDNNN
+561 NTNYFDNNN
-570 YYTSPLR
+570 TYNSPLR
-577 SGTNNNKTYVISSTT
+577 SGTNNNKTYIISSTT
-592 ASNPLSSEQKLNIIP
+592 VSNPLSGEQKFNIIP

-642 QDAAPKNIFEL
+642 QDATPKSIFEL

-667 LETLNSLSSNVTFNQ
+667 LETLKSLSSNDTFNQ

-693 KTTSNGFTFDEFCKI
+693 RTTSNGFTFDEFCKI
-708 IFPKNFDIHNN
+708 IFPKNFDINNN

-736 LFKEIVEGEKSIE
+736 LFKDIIEGEKSIE

-796 NDIDLIM
+796 NDIYLLM

>member
-38 KFSPVSIFSY
+38 NFSPVSIFSY

-63 SFLESQNSKFNENF
+63 SFLESQNSKFNENY

-123 VKTDLKNILEK
+123 VKMDLKNILEK

-224 SSNNINNDYNINENK
+224 TSNDINNDYNINENK
-239 NEFIFNDRDIA
+239 KEFIFNDRDIT
-250 SKYLSKDFD
+250 SKYLSKEFD
-259 NENNIDN
+259 NENNLDN
-266 ENENEN
+266 NENEN

-278 KEDNKINEEENKDIE
+278 KEDNKINEEENKDLE

-325 IDIKDDNSSTNYI
+325 KDINNDNSSTNYI
-338 FKSKCTSCGVPKK
+338 LKSKCSSCGVPKK
-351 ESDINISSNKL
+351 ESDFNISTNKY
-362 LNDEKEFSIPKS
+362 LNEEKEFSIPKS
-374 NNIINNIDEEKD
+374 DNIINNIDEEKD

-399 SNIPKFNM
+399 NNIPKFNM
-407 EFDHNHDHKDNN
+407 EFNHDHKDNN

-442 PFTSGEK
+442 PFTSREK
-449 FTFRKIEDNKEDE
+449 FTFRKMEDNKEDE
-462 DILLKNNNNDNND
+462 DILLKNNNKDNL
-475 NPEESK
+475 EESK
-481 EDEITD
+481 EDEITN
-487 IYKNKEKLLKKYG
+487 IYKNKEELLKKYG
-500 IKSTEPEKN
+500 IKNTEPEKN
-509 TDYSSYNFSSQLK
+509 TNYSSYNFSSKLK
-522 SASLKINNDNDN
+522 STSLKIDNDNDN
-534 NLINSKQ
+534 NIINSKQ
-541 QISEEEEI
+541 QINEEKEEI
-549 SNVKSE
+549 SNLKSE
-555 NKFSSN
+555 NKYSSN
-561 NTNYLDNNN
+561 NTNYFDNNN
-570 YYTSPLR
+570 TYNSPLR
-577 SGTNNNKTYVISSTT
+577 SGTNNNKTYIISSTT
-592 ASNPLSSEQKLNIIP
+592 VSNPLSGEQKFNIIP

-642 QDAAPKNIFEL
+642 QDATPKSIFEL

-667 LETLNSLSSNVTFNQ
+667 LETLKSLSSNDTFNQ

-693 KTTSNGFTFDEFCKI
+693 RTTSNGFTFDEFCKI
-708 IFPKNFDIHNN
+708 IFPKNFDFNN
-719 NNEEINLEEN
+719 NKNNEEINLEEN

-736 LFKEIVEGEKSIE
+736 LFKEIIEGEKSIE

-788 EYGYEPNE
+788 EYGYELNE
-796 NDIDLIM
+796 NDIDLLM

>member
-38 KFSPVSIFSY
+38 NFSPVSIFSY

-63 SFLESQNSKFNENF
+63 SFLESQNSKFNENY

-91 SLNLH
+91 SLNLN

-123 VKTDLKNILEK
+123 VKMDLKNILEK

-224 SSNNINNDYNINENK
+224 TSNDINNDYNINENK
-239 NEFIFNDRDIA
+239 KEFIFNDRDIT
-250 SKYLSKDFD
+250 SKYLSKEFD
-259 NENNIDN
+259 NENNLDN
-266 ENENEN
+266 NENEN

-278 KEDNKINEEENKDIE
+278 KEDNKINEEENKDLE

-325 IDIKDDNSSTNYI
+325 KDINNDNSSTNYI
-338 FKSKCTSCGVPKK
+338 LKSKCSSCGVPKK
-351 ESDINISSNKL
+351 ESDFNISTNKY
-362 LNDEKEFSIPKS
+362 LNEEKEFSIPKS
-374 NNIINNIDEEKD
+374 DNIINNIDEEKD

-407 EFDHNHDHKDNN
+407 EFNHDHKDNN

-442 PFTSGEK
+442 PFTSSEK
-449 FTFRKIEDNKEDE
+449 FTFRKMEDNKEDE
-462 DILLKNNNNDNND
+462 DILLKNNNKDNL
-475 NPEESK
+475 EESK
-481 EDEITD
+481 EDEITN
-487 IYKNKEKLLKKYG
+487 IYKNKEELLKKYG

-509 TDYSSYNFSSQLK
+509 TNYSSYNFSSKLK
-522 SASLKINNDNDN
+522 STSLKIDNDNDN
-534 NLINSKQ
+534 NIINSKQ
-541 QISEEEEI
+541 QINEEKEEI
-549 SNVKSE
+549 SNLKSE
-555 NKFSSN
+555 NKYSSN
-561 NTNYLDNNN
+561 NTNYFDNNN
-570 YYTSPLR
+570 TYNSPLR
-577 SGTNNNKTYVISSTT
+577 SGTNNNKTYIISSTT
-592 ASNPLSSEQKLNIIP
+592 VSNPLSGEQKFNIIP

-642 QDAAPKNIFEL
+642 QDATPKSIFEL

-667 LETLNSLSSNVTFNQ
+667 LETLKSLSSNDTFNQ

-693 KTTSNGFTFDEFCKI
+693 RTTSNGFTFDEFCKI
-708 IFPKNFDIHNN
+708 IFPKNFDFNN
-719 NNEEINLEEN
+719 NKNNEEINLEEN

-736 LFKEIVEGEKSIE
+736 LFKEIIEGEKSIE

-796 NDIDLIM
+796 NDIDLLM

>member
-38 KFSPVSIFSY
+38 NFSPVSIFSY

-123 VKTDLKNILEK
+123 VKMDLKNILEK

-224 SSNNINNDYNINENK
+224 TSNDINNDYNIYENK
-239 NEFIFNDRDIA
+239 KEFIFNDRDIT
-250 SKYLSKDFD
+250 SKYLSKEFD
-259 NENNIDN
+259 NENNLDN
-266 ENENEN
+266 NENEN

-278 KEDNKINEEENKDIE
+278 KEDNKINEEENKDLE

-325 IDIKDDNSSTNYI
+325 KDINNDNSSTNYI
-338 FKSKCTSCGVPKK
+338 LKSKCSSCGVPKK
-351 ESDINISSNKL
+351 ESDFNISTNKY
-362 LNDEKEFSIPKS
+362 LNEEKEFSIPKS
-374 NNIINNIDEEKD
+374 DNIINNIDEEKD

-407 EFDHNHDHKDNN
+407 EFNHDHKDNN

-442 PFTSGEK
+442 PFTSREK
-449 FTFRKIEDNKEDE
+449 FTFRKMEDNKEDE
-462 DILLKNNNNDNND
+462 DILLKNNNKDNL
-475 NPEESK
+475 EESK
-481 EDEITD
+481 EDEITN
-487 IYKNKEKLLKKYG
+487 IYKNKEELLKKYG

-509 TDYSSYNFSSQLK
+509 TNYSSYNFSSKLK
-522 SASLKINNDNDN
+522 STSLKIDNDNDN
-534 NLINSKQ
+534 NIINSKQ
-541 QISEEEEI
+541 QINEEKEEI
-549 SNVKSE
+549 SNLKSE
-555 NKFSSN
+555 NKYSSN
-561 NTNYLDNNN
+561 NTNYFDNNN
-570 YYTSPLR
+570 TYNSPLR
-577 SGTNNNKTYVISSTT
+577 SGTNNNKTYIISSTT
-592 ASNPLSSEQKLNIIP
+592 VSNPLSGEQKFNIIP

-642 QDAAPKNIFEL
+642 QDATPKSIFEL

-667 LETLNSLSSNVTFNQ
+667 LETLKSLSSNDTFNQ

-693 KTTSNGFTFDEFCKI
+693 RTTSNRFTFDEFCKI
-708 IFPKNFDIHNN
+708 IFPKNFDFNN
-719 NNEEINLEEN
+719 NKNNEEINLEEN

-736 LFKEIVEGEKSIE
+736 LFKEIIEGEKSVE

-788 EYGYEPNE
+788 EYVYESNE
-796 NDIDLIM
+796 NDIDLLM